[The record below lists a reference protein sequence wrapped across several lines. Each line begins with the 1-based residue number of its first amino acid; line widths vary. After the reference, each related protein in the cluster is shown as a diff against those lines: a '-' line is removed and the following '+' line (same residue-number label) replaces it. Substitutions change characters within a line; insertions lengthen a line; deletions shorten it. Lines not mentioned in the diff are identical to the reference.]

1 MTQVR
6 PAREQ
11 DAEVLAALERATWTT
26 TTSPAPV
33 PVPVP
38 VLERPSF
45 GPDQHPADVLVAEQ
59 DGLAVDSVR
68 LAQALEVPSHAHVL
82 EVQGLAVAPAQQ
94 GRGTG
99 RLLLEAAVR
108 LARERG
114 AWKLSL
120 RVLGHNAPAR
130 RLDEACGFVAE
141 GIARGSAVFGGIQR
155 DELVMSI
162 LRTEWRP

>member
-82 EVQGLAVAPAQQ
+82 EVQGLAVAPAEQ
-94 GRGTG
+94 GRGAG

-130 RLDEACGFVAE
+130 RLDEACGFVVE
-141 GIARGSAVFGGIQR
+141 GVLSEEFPLDGEPVDDVLMARHRS
-155 DELVMSI
+155 
-162 LRTEWRP
+162 P